1 MSTLPARRILVPV
14 DLSHVSVLAW
24 RWARAFA
31 AHGAH
36 LEALYVHETPAT
48 PVLGLPGLSLS
59 AAGRA
64 RIMARMR
71 KAYPGGSVR
80 VEQGDPSVVIC
91 RHARRF
97 DLVVMGSH
105 ARRGIDRALLGSVC
119 ETVVRDAPVPVLSV
133 KSGPR
138 KVSSVLAP
146 VNTLPYSRKGLLL
159 AANAAEA
166 LGTTLTVLYVAQDKT
181 RGPNPRF
188 FINGM
193 LSRLPEGLVKAVR
206 PKLVLRTGEPLV
218 EILKESRRHGLVVL
232 TAHRKSL
239 LRDLV
244 LGTTAERVLRYA
256 KHPVLS
262 APSGR

>member
-1 MSTLPARRILVPV
+1 MTALPARRILVPV
-14 DLSHVSVLAW
+14 DLSPISAQAW
-24 RWARAFA
+24 RWARTLA
-31 AHGAH
+31 AGGAR
-36 LEALYVHETPAT
+36 LEALYVHETPMT
-48 PVLGLPGLSLS
+48 PILGLPAATFST
-59 AAGRA
+59 AGRT
-64 RIMARMR
+64 RILLRMR
-71 KAYPGGSVR
+71 KAHPGGAVR

-91 RHARRF
+91 RRARGF

-105 ARRGIDRALLGSVC
+105 ARRGLDRALLGSVC
-119 ETVVRDAPVPVLSV
+119 EAVVRDASVPVLSV

-146 VNTLPYSRKGLLL
+146 VNTTAYSRKGLLL
-159 AANAAEA
+159 AAQAAAA
-166 LGTTLTVLYVAQDKT
+166 LGAGLTVLYVSPDGT

-188 FINGM
+188 FLNAM

-206 PKLVLRTGEPLV
+206 PRLVLRTGAPLV

-244 LGTTAERVLRYA
+244 LGTTAERVLR
-256 KHPVLS
+256 HSRRPVLS

>member
-1 MSTLPARRILVPV
+1 MAVRPARRILVPV
-14 DLSHVSVLAW
+14 DLSHIGVLAW
-24 RWARAFA
+24 RWARTLAKG
-31 AHGAH
+31 GAH

-48 PVLGLPGLSLS
+48 PVLGLPAVSLS

-64 RIMARMR
+64 RLLARMR
-71 KAYPGGSVR
+71 KAYPGGAVR
-80 VEQGDPSVVIC
+80 VEQGDPAVAVC
-91 RHARRF
+91 RRARGF

-105 ARRGIDRALLGSVC
+105 ARRGLDRALLGSVC
-119 ETVVRDAPVPVLSV
+119 EAVVRDAPVPVLSV

-146 VNTLPYSRKGLLL
+146 VNAEPYSRKGLLL
-159 AANAAEA
+159 AAQAAEA
-166 LGTTLTVLYVAQDKT
+166 LGATLTVLYVSEDGM

-188 FINGM
+188 FLNGM
-193 LSRLPEGLVKAVR
+193 LSRLPEGLAKAVR
-206 PKLVLRTGEPLV
+206 PRLVLRTGNILV
-218 EILKESRRHGLVVL
+218 EILKESRRHGLTVV

-244 LGTTAERVLRYA
+244 LGTTAERVLRHA